1 MDPAPARPE
10 EVDSAAPESRRLA
23 WGLAALLVVA
33 AWRWGGLR
41 AADGP
46 YFAAA
51 AAFLLLEALGLAGRA
66 GPASLAGATLGAWS
80 RDIFFWGGLL
90 FIAYLGCQW
99 WNAGRELVY
108 DPAAQRWLY
117 APPRHPGCPWAIA
130 RPEAAQM
137 LHWFFPAW
145 ALGLAIRSPRMSRR
159 GLETL
164 VLVLLASAGTLA
176 AVGLIEVLA
185 GVRGKFWHMPPGC
198 DSFAS
203 FGYGNHAAAYFVL
216 AAALAAGMLFRE
228 GFRRDRPANKR
239 SLAGWIAVLFLC
251 LTGANLSLSR
261 TGVVLAGLLSAAIV
275 GYGFIRGW
283 RVLRPAARFRWAAAT
298 AAGGVLLYFAVAGS
312 GGTAIRSEFALKRA
326 PAAQLVPGWQEV
338 NLDLS
343 DRPRLWKTAWQV
355 FKENPVYGTGG
366 WGFRHLA
373 AFHLPAAAQARWN
386 RNVGRANV
394 HCDPLQFLTEFG
406 LAGTGALVLAL
417 GALLAPLC
425 RRRIVRGAV
434 FTFAG
439 LGLALTGAFS
449 WIDLPFRCPAI
460 LWTWTALLAAL
471 PKLTAGRPD
480 RLCDVPFHSP
490 AACRR
495 DNPRNPQP

>member
-10 EVDSAAPESRRLA
+10 EIDSAAPESRRLA
-23 WGLAALLVVA
+23 WGAAALLAVA

-51 AAFLLLEALGLAGRA
+51 AALLLAEALGLVRRA
-66 GPASLAGATLGAWS
+66 GPGPLAGATLHAWG
-80 RDIFFWGGLL
+80 RDVFFWGGLL

-108 DPAAQRWLY
+108 ESGAQRWTY
-117 APPRHPGCPWAIA
+117 APPRHPACPWAIA

-137 LHWFFPAW
+137 LLWFFPAW

-159 GLETL
+159 GLDLL
-164 VLVLLASAGTLA
+164 VLVFLASAGTLA
-176 AVGLIEVLA
+176 AAGSIEALA
-185 GVRGKFWHMPPGC
+185 GVRGKFWRMPPGC

-216 AAALAAGMLFRE
+216 AAALAAGLLFRE
-228 GFRRDRPANKR
+228 GFRRDRAADKR
-239 SLAGWIAVLFLC
+239 IVAGWTAALFLC

-261 TGVVLAGLLSAAIV
+261 TGVVFAGLLSAAIV
-275 GYGFIRGW
+275 GYGFVRGW

-312 GGTAIRSEFALKRA
+312 GGAAIRAEFALKRA
-326 PAAQLVPGWQEV
+326 PAAQLVPGWWQM

-343 DRPRLWKTAWQV
+343 DRPRLWKTAWRV
-355 FKENPVYGTGG
+355 FRGNPVYGTGG

-373 AFHLPAAAQARWN
+373 AFQLPAAEQARWN

-406 LAGTGALVLAL
+406 LAGTGALLLAL
-417 GALLAPLC
+417 GALVVPLG

-439 LGLALTGAFS
+439 LGLALIGAFS

-471 PKLTAGRPD
+471 PKLTAGRPQP
-480 RLCDVPFHSP
+480 LCDARFHPP

-495 DNPRNPQP
+495 INPQDSQP